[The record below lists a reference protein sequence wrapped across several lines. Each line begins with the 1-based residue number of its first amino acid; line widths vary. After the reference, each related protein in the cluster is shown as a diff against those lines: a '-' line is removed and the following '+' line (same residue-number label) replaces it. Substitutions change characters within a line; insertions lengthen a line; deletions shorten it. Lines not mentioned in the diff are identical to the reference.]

1 MSSLDKIDDSEIVNT
16 MMPNLDYLSKNVR
29 RSVERTVRAVS
40 KPAGNFIKTCNNII
54 DSKEN
59 IEEGVNPITRL
70 KSALE
75 GITVDEALATLKE
88 GDHIKVMR
96 SVYSHHGIYI
106 GKGKVIHY
114 DDFIICMSTLED
126 FANGDDILFVDEPSP
141 YKRSEI
147 VKRAKSRLGESK
159 YNLVWNN
166 CENFATWCRCG
177 GE

>member
-1 MSSLDKIDDSEIVNT
+1 MNLFGGGKIIYKDGI
-16 MMPNLDYLSKNVR
+16 NLDFPTKKERKKVEMKVR
-29 RSVERTVRAVS
+29 EVS
-40 KPAGNFIKTCNNII
+40 ETAGNLLEGYNNVL

-59 IEEGVNPITRL
+59 FEEALNPISRL
-70 KSALE
+70 KNTIASM
-75 GITVDEALATLKE
+75 TVSEALCTLKK

-114 DDFIICMSTLED
+114 DDFIVCMSTLED

-147 VKRAKSRLGESK
+147 VKRAKSRLGESE